1 MSNAREIKSKVAS
14 VKNTQKITGAMELVA
29 ASKMRGA
36 IVKMNNVRPYVESA
50 NTIIKNVTAASIDYP
65 NPYLFDREVKRSGYI
80 VTSTDRGLCGGLNIN
95 LFKHVLKSIKK
106 DLDNRVEVDICVI
119 GSKAETFFTKL
130 KGVSVVATAHYNDK
144 DKEGS
149 LKAIRGAVKVMLDK
163 FTNGEIDRLY
173 MSSNQFESTIKQK
186 PRLQTLL
193 PIQDIFPDEE
203 VKANKEQASKG
214 HWDYIYERDIEE
226 VLNAL
231 CIRYIEAQ
239 VRGAILENAACEQ
252 AARMLAMKNATD
264 NASDIIDQLKL
275 DYNKVR
281 QAMITQE
288 LAEICSGA
296 AAVYKIE

>member
-14 VKNTQKITGAMELVA
+14 VKSTQKITGAMELVA

-36 IVKMNNVRPYVESA
+36 IVKMNNVRPYVNCA
-50 NTIIKNVTAASIDYP
+50 NTIIKNVVAASIDYP
-65 NPYLFDREVKRSGYI
+65 NPYLLNREIKRVGYI

-95 LFKHVLKSIKK
+95 LFKQVLKNIKK
-106 DLDNRVEVDICVI
+106 NLDKKIGVDICVI
-119 GSKAETFFTKL
+119 GAKAEAFFTKL
-130 KGVSVVATAHYNDK
+130 KGANVIAVAHYYDK
-144 DKEGS
+144 NKEAS
-149 LKAIRGAVKVMLDK
+149 IKSIVGAVTVMLEK
-163 FTNGEIDRLY
+163 FTKGELDRIYLN
-173 MSSNQFESTIKQK
+173 SNHFQSTIKQK
-186 PRLQTLL
+186 PMQQTLL
-193 PIQDIFPDEE
+193 PIQDVFTEE
-203 VKANKEQASKG
+203 EKKANKAEASKG

-239 VRGAILENAACEQ
+239 VRGAVLENAACEQ

-264 NASDIIDQLKL
+264 NAGDIIDQLNL

-296 AAVYKIE
+296 AAV

>member
-1 MSNAREIKSKVAS
+1 MSNAREIRSKVQS

-29 ASKMRGA
+29 ASKIRGA

-65 NPYLFDREVKRSGYI
+65 NPYLFDREVKRVGYI
-80 VTSTDRGLCGGLNIN
+80 VISTDRGLCGGLNIN
-95 LFKHVLKSIKK
+95 LFKYVLKNIKNNIEDK
-106 DLDNRVEVDICVI
+106 IGIDVCVI
-119 GSKAETFFTKL
+119 GLKAENFFAKL
-130 KGVSVVATAHYNDK
+130 KDVNIVATAHYNDK
-144 DKEGS
+144 EKEGS
-149 LKAIRGAVKVMLDK
+149 IRAIGGAVKVMLDK
-163 FTNGEIDRLY
+163 FTTGEIDRLY
-173 MSSNQFESTIKQK
+173 MSSNQFVSTIKQK
-186 PRLQTLL
+186 PKLQTLL
-193 PIQDIFPDEE
+193 PIQDIFSAEE
-203 VKANKEQASKG
+203 IKVNKEKAFKG
-214 HWDYIYERDIEE
+214 HWDYIYERDIKE

-252 AARMLAMKNATD
+252 AARMMAMKNATD

-296 AAVYKIE
+296 AAV

>member
-65 NPYLFDREVKRSGYI
+65 NPYLFDREAKRVGYI
-80 VTSTDRGLCGGLNIN
+80 IASTDRGLCGGLNIN
-95 LFKHVLKSIKK
+95 LFKHVLKDIKK
-106 DLDNRVEVDICVI
+106 HLDNRVEVDVCVV
-119 GSKAETFFTKL
+119 GSKAEAFFTKL
-130 KGVSVVATAHYNDK
+130 KDVNVVATAHYNDK
-144 DKEGS
+144 DLDGS
-149 LKAIRGAVKVMLDK
+149 VRSIGGAVKVMLDK

-173 MSSNQFESTIKQK
+173 MSSNEFVSTIKQK

-193 PIQDIFPDEE
+193 PIQDIFSEE
-203 VKANKEQASKG
+203 EIKANKEQASKG

-252 AARMLAMKNATD
+252 AARMMAMKNATD

-296 AAVYKIE
+296 AAV

>member
-1 MSNAREIKSKVAS
+1 MSNAREIRSKVAS

-65 NPYLFDREVKRSGYI
+65 NPYLFDREVKRAGYI

-95 LFKHVLKSIKK
+95 LFKHVLKNIKK
-106 DLDNRVEVDICVI
+106 DIDNRIEIDICVI

-130 KGVSVVATAHYNDK
+130 KGVNVVATAHYNDK

-149 LKAIRGAVKVMLDK
+149 IKAIRGAVKVMLDK
-163 FTNGEIDRLY
+163 YTNGEIDRLY
-173 MSSNQFESTIKQK
+173 MSSNQFVSTIKQK

-193 PIQDIFPDEE
+193 PIQDIFTDEE

-264 NASDIIDQLKL
+264 NASDIIDQLNL

-296 AAVYKIE
+296 AAV

>member
-1 MSNAREIKSKVAS
+1 MSNAREIRSKVAS

-65 NPYLFDREVKRSGYI
+65 NPYLFDREVKRVGYI
-80 VTSTDRGLCGGLNIN
+80 ITSTDRGLCGGLNIN

-106 DLDNRVEVDICVI
+106 DIENRVEVDVCVI
-119 GSKAETFFTKL
+119 GAKAETFFAKL
-130 KGVSVVATAHYNDK
+130 KNVNVVATAHYNDK
-144 DKEGS
+144 NIEASVREIG
-149 LKAIRGAVKVMLDK
+149 GAVSVMLDK

-173 MSSNQFESTIKQK
+173 MSSNHFVSTIKQQ

-193 PIQDIFPDEE
+193 PIQDIFTEE
-203 VKANKEQASKG
+203 ERSANKKQASKG

-226 VLNAL
+226 VLDAL
-231 CIRYIEAQ
+231 CMRYIEAQ

-264 NASDIIDQLKL
+264 NAGDIIDQLNL

-296 AAVYKIE
+296 AAV

>member
-14 VKNTQKITGAMELVA
+14 VKNTQKITGAMELIA

-36 IVKMNNVRPYVESA
+36 IVKMNNVRPYVDCA
-50 NTIIKNVTAASIDYP
+50 NTIIKNVVAASIDYP
-65 NPYLFDREVKRSGYI
+65 NPYLLNREVKRVGYI

-95 LFKHVLKSIKK
+95 LFKHMLKDIRKN
-106 DLDNRVEVDICVI
+106 LDNKIGVDVCVI
-119 GSKAETFFTKL
+119 GAKAEAFFTKL
-130 KGVSVVATAHYNDK
+130 KDVEVVATAHYNDK

-149 LKAIRGAVKVMLDK
+149 IKAISGAITVMLDK
-163 FTNGEIDRLY
+163 FKEGNLDRIYL
-173 MSSNQFESTIKQK
+173 NNNHFESTIKQK
-186 PRLQTLL
+186 PRQQILL
-193 PIQDIFPDEE
+193 PIQDVFTAAEKKDNEAE
-203 VKANKEQASKG
+203 ALKG

-226 VLNAL
+226 VLDAL
-231 CIRYIEAQ
+231 CVRYIEAQ
-239 VRGAILENAACEQ
+239 VRGAVLENAACEQ

-264 NASDIIDQLKL
+264 NAGDIIDQLKL

-296 AAVYKIE
+296 AAV

>member
-1 MSNAREIKSKVAS
+1 MSNAREIRSKVQS

-36 IVKMNNVRPYVESA
+36 IVKMNNVRPYVDCA
-50 NTIIKNVTAASIDYP
+50 NTIIKNVVAASIDYP
-65 NPYLFDREVKRSGYI
+65 NPYLFEREVKRVGYI

-95 LFKHVLKSIKK
+95 LFKHVLKDIKK
-106 DLDNRVEVDICVI
+106 HLDDRIEVDICVI
-119 GSKAETFFTKL
+119 GSKAETFFRKL
-130 KGVSVVATAHYNDK
+130 KGVNVVAVAHYNDK
-144 DKEGS
+144 DLETS
-149 LKAIRGAVKVMLDK
+149 IRMVSGAVKVMLDK
-163 FTNGEIDRLY
+163 FTNSEIDKLY
-173 MSSNQFESTIKQK
+173 LSSNQFIGTIKQK
-186 PRLQTLL
+186 PRQQVLL
-193 PIQDIFPDEE
+193 PIQDVLTQEQ
-203 VKANKEQASKG
+203 KADDKDVSKG

-231 CIRYIEAQ
+231 CMRYIEAQ

-296 AAVYKIE
+296 AAV

>member
-1 MSNAREIKSKVAS
+1 MSNAREIRSKVQS

-36 IVKMNNVRPYVESA
+36 IIAMNNVRPYVECA
-50 NTIIKNVTAASIDYP
+50 NTIIKNVVAASIDYP
-65 NPYLFDREVKRSGYI
+65 NPFLFERTRKRVGII
-80 VTSTDRGLCGGLNIN
+80 VTSSDRGLCGGLNIN
-95 LFKHVLKSIKK
+95 LFKHVLKSIHTFREEK
-106 DLDNRVEVDICVI
+106 VEIDICVI
-119 GSKAETFFTKL
+119 GAKAEAFFRKL
-130 KGVSVVATAHYNDK
+130 KGVKVVATAHYIDK
-144 DKEGS
+144 DRENSIKQING
-149 LKAIRGAVKVMLDK
+149 AIKVMLDK
-163 FTNGEIDRLY
+163 YIAKEIDRLFLH
-173 MSSNQFESTIKQK
+173 SNEFVSTIKQK
-186 PRLQTLL
+186 PKKQTLL
-193 PIQDIFPDEE
+193 PITDVFTAEE
-203 VKANKEQASKG
+203 KEANKAEANKG

-231 CIRYIEAQ
+231 CSRYIEAQ

-264 NASDIIDQLKL
+264 NAGDIIDQLKL

-296 AAVYKIE
+296 AAV

>member
-1 MSNAREIKSKVAS
+1 MSNAREIRSKVAS

-65 NPYLFDREVKRSGYI
+65 NPYLVDREVKRVGYI

-95 LFKHVLKSIKK
+95 LFKHVLKNIKK
-106 DLDNRVEVDICVI
+106 DIDNRVEIDICVV
-119 GSKAETFFTKL
+119 GSKAETFFAKL
-130 KGVSVVATAHYNDK
+130 KGVNVVATAHYNDK

-149 LKAIRGAVKVMLDK
+149 IKAIRGAVKVMLDK
-163 FTNGEIDRLY
+163 FTAGEIDKLY
-173 MSSNQFESTIKQK
+173 MSSNQFVSTIKQK

-193 PIQDIFPDEE
+193 PIQDFFTAQE
-203 VKANKEQASKG
+203 VKQNKEQASKG

-264 NASDIIDQLKL
+264 NASDIIDQLRL

-296 AAVYKIE
+296 AAV

>member
-1 MSNAREIKSKVAS
+1 MSNAREIRSKVAS

-36 IVKMNNVRPYVESA
+36 IVKMNNVRPYVNCA
-50 NTIIKNVTAASIDYP
+50 NTIIKNVVAVSIDYP
-65 NPYLFDREVKRSGYI
+65 NPYLLDREIKRVGYI

-95 LFKHVLKSIKK
+95 LFKQVIKDIKK
-106 DLDNRVEVDICVI
+106 NLDNQVGVDVCVI
-119 GSKAETFFTKL
+119 GAKAEAFFRKL
-130 KGVSVVATAHYNDK
+130 KGVNVVATAHYSDK
-144 DKEGS
+144 NKEGS
-149 LKAIRGAVKVMLDK
+149 IRAISGAVSVMLEEYASGK
-163 FTNGEIDRLY
+163 IDRIYLN
-173 MSSNQFESTIKQK
+173 SNHFESTIKQK
-186 PRLQTLL
+186 PIQQTLL
-193 PIQDIFPDEE
+193 PIQDVFTKEE
-203 VKANKEQASKG
+203 KEANKAEVSKG

-239 VRGAILENAACEQ
+239 VRGAVLENAACEQ

-264 NASDIIDQLKL
+264 NAGDIIDQLNL

-296 AAVYKIE
+296 AAV

>member
-36 IVKMNNVRPYVESA
+36 IVKMNNVRPYVSCA
-50 NTIIKNVTAASIDYP
+50 NTIIKNVVAASIDYP
-65 NPYLFDREVKRSGYI
+65 NPYLLDREIKRVGYI

-95 LFKHVLKSIKK
+95 LFKQVLRDIKK
-106 DLDNRVEVDICVI
+106 NLDKKIGVDICVI
-119 GSKAETFFTKL
+119 GAKAEAFFTKL
-130 KGVSVVATAHYNDK
+130 KGVNIIAIAHYSDK
-144 DKEGS
+144 NNEASIKS
-149 LKAIRGAVKVMLDK
+149 IVGAVTVMLDK
-163 FTNGEIDRLY
+163 FTKGELDRIYLN
-173 MSSNQFESTIKQK
+173 SNNFESTIKQK
-186 PRLQTLL
+186 PKQQTLL
-193 PIQDIFPDEE
+193 PIQDVFTEE
-203 VKANKEQASKG
+203 EKKANKAQASKG

-231 CIRYIEAQ
+231 CVRYIEAQ
-239 VRGAILENAACEQ
+239 VRGAVLENAACEQ

-264 NASDIIDQLKL
+264 NAGDIIDQLNL

-296 AAVYKIE
+296 AAV

>member
-1 MSNAREIKSKVAS
+1 MSNAREIRSKVAS

-36 IVKMNNVRPYVESA
+36 IVKMNNVRPYVNCA
-50 NTIIKNVTAASIDYP
+50 NTIIKNVVAASIDYP
-65 NPYLFDREVKRSGYI
+65 NPYLLDREIKRVGYI

-95 LFKHVLKSIKK
+95 LFKHMLKDIKK
-106 DLDNRVEVDICVI
+106 NLDNKVGVDICVV
-119 GSKAETFFTKL
+119 GAKAEAFFRKL
-130 KGVSVVATAHYNDK
+130 KGVNVVATAHYSDK

-149 LKAIRGAVKVMLDK
+149 IKAISGAVSVMLEEYISGK
-163 FTNGEIDRLY
+163 IDRIYLN
-173 MSSNQFESTIKQK
+173 SNHFESTIKQK
-186 PRLQTLL
+186 PIQQTLL
-193 PIQDIFPDEE
+193 PIQDVFTDEE
-203 VKANKEQASKG
+203 KEANKAEASKG

-231 CIRYIEAQ
+231 CVRYIEAQ

-264 NASDIIDQLKL
+264 NAGDIIDQLNL

-296 AAVYKIE
+296 AAV

>member
-36 IVKMNNVRPYVESA
+36 IVKMNNVRPYVSCA
-50 NTIIKNVTAASIDYP
+50 NTIIKNVVAASIDYP
-65 NPYLFDREVKRSGYI
+65 NPYLLDREIKRVGYI

-95 LFKHVLKSIKK
+95 LFKQVLKDIKK
-106 DLDNRVEVDICVI
+106 NIDKKIGVDVCVI
-119 GSKAETFFTKL
+119 GAKAEAFFTKL
-130 KGVSVVATAHYNDK
+130 KGVNVIATAHYSDK
-144 DKEGS
+144 NNEASIKS
-149 LKAIRGAVKVMLDK
+149 IAGAVTVMLDK
-163 FTNGEIDRLY
+163 FTEGKLDRIYLN
-173 MSSNQFESTIKQK
+173 SNHFESTIKQK
-186 PRLQTLL
+186 PIQQTLL
-193 PIQDIFPDEE
+193 PIQDVFTEE
-203 VKANKEQASKG
+203 EKKANKAQASKG

-239 VRGAILENAACEQ
+239 VRGAVLENAACEQ

-264 NASDIIDQLKL
+264 NAGDIIDQLNL

-296 AAVYKIE
+296 AAV

>member
-1 MSNAREIKSKVAS
+1 MSNAREIRSKVQS

-36 IVKMNNVRPYVESA
+36 IVKMNNVRPYVDCA
-50 NTIIKNVTAASIDYP
+50 NTIIKNVVAASIDYP
-65 NPYLFDREVKRSGYI
+65 NPYLFEREIKRVGYI

-95 LFKHVLKSIKK
+95 LFKHVLKDIKK
-106 DLDNRVEVDICVI
+106 HLDDRIEVDICVV
-119 GSKAETFFTKL
+119 GFKAETFFRKL
-130 KGVSVVATAHYNDK
+130 KGVNVVAVAHYNDK
-144 DKEGS
+144 DLEASVRMISG
-149 LKAIRGAVKVMLDK
+149 AIKVMLDK
-163 FTNGEIDRLY
+163 FTSSEIDKLY
-173 MSSNQFESTIKQK
+173 LSSNQFVSTIKQK
-186 PRLQTLL
+186 PRHQVLL
-193 PIQDIFPDEE
+193 PIQDVLTEE
-203 VKANKEQASKG
+203 QKADDKGVSKG

-231 CIRYIEAQ
+231 CMRYIEAQ

-252 AARMLAMKNATD
+252 AARMIAMKNATD

-296 AAVYKIE
+296 AAV

>member
-1 MSNAREIKSKVAS
+1 MSNAREIRSKVQS
-14 VKNTQKITGAMELVA
+14 IKSTQKITAAMELVA

-50 NTIIKNVTAASIDYP
+50 NNIIRNLVSASIDYP
-65 NPYLFDREVKRSGYI
+65 NPYLFDREVKRVGYI

-95 LFKHVLKSIKK
+95 LFKHVLKNIKNNIE
-106 DLDNRVEVDICVI
+106 DNIGVDICVI
-119 GSKAETFFTKL
+119 GSKAENFFAKL
-130 KGVSVVATAHYNDK
+130 KDVKVVATAHYNDK

-149 LKAIRGAVKVMLDK
+149 IKAINGAVKVMLDK
-163 FTNGEIDRLY
+163 FISGDIDRLY
-173 MSSNQFESTIKQK
+173 ISSNKFISTIKQK

-193 PIQDIFPDEE
+193 PIQDIFPKEE
-203 VKANKEQASKG
+203 VKSDKKY
-214 HWDYIYERDIEE
+214 WDYIYERDIEE

-252 AARMLAMKNATD
+252 AARMMAMKNATD
-264 NASDIIDQLKL
+264 NASDIIEQLKL

-296 AAVYKIE
+296 AAV

>member
-36 IVKMNNVRPYVESA
+36 IVKMNNVRPYVSCA
-50 NTIIKNVTAASIDYP
+50 NTIIKNVVAASIHYP
-65 NPYLFDREVKRSGYI
+65 NTYLLDREIKRVGYI

-95 LFKHVLKSIKK
+95 LFKQVLRDIKK
-106 DLDNRVEVDICVI
+106 NLDKKIGVDICVI
-119 GSKAETFFTKL
+119 GAKAEAFFTKL
-130 KGVSVVATAHYNDK
+130 KGVNIIAIAHYSDK
-144 DKEGS
+144 NNEASIKS
-149 LKAIRGAVKVMLDK
+149 IVGAVTVMLDK
-163 FTNGEIDRLY
+163 FTKGELDRIYLN
-173 MSSNQFESTIKQK
+173 SNNFESTIKQK
-186 PRLQTLL
+186 PKQQTLL
-193 PIQDIFPDEE
+193 PIQDVFTEE
-203 VKANKEQASKG
+203 EKKANKAQASKG

-231 CIRYIEAQ
+231 CVRYIEAQ
-239 VRGAILENAACEQ
+239 VRGAVLENAACEQ

-264 NASDIIDQLKL
+264 NAGDIIDQLNL

-296 AAVYKIE
+296 AAV

>member
-36 IVKMNNVRPYVESA
+36 IVKMNNVRPYVNCA
-50 NTIIKNVTAASIDYP
+50 NTIIKNVVAASIDYP
-65 NPYLFDREVKRSGYI
+65 NPYLLDREIKRVGYI

-95 LFKHVLKSIKK
+95 LFKQVLKDIKK
-106 DLDNRVEVDICVI
+106 NLDKKVGVDICVV
-119 GSKAETFFTKL
+119 GAKAEAFFTKL
-130 KGVSVVATAHYNDK
+130 KGVNVIAAAHYSDK
-144 DKEGS
+144 NKEAS
-149 LKAIRGAVKVMLDK
+149 IKSIAGAVTVMLDK
-163 FTNGEIDRLY
+163 FTAGELDRIYLN
-173 MSSNQFESTIKQK
+173 SNHFESTIKQK
-186 PRLQTLL
+186 PIQQTLL
-193 PIQDIFPDEE
+193 PIQDVFTEE
-203 VKANKEQASKG
+203 EKKANKAQASKG

-239 VRGAILENAACEQ
+239 VRGAVLENAACEQ

-264 NASDIIDQLKL
+264 NAGDIIDQLNL

-296 AAVYKIE
+296 AAV

>member
-1 MSNAREIKSKVAS
+1 MSNAREIRSKVQS

-50 NTIIKNVTAASIDYP
+50 NTIIKNVTMASIDYP
-65 NPYLFDREVKRSGYI
+65 NPYLFDREVKRVGYI

-95 LFKHVLKSIKK
+95 LFKHVLKDIKK
-106 DLDNRVEVDICVI
+106 NLDDRVEVDVCAI
-119 GSKAETFFTKL
+119 GSKAATFFAKL
-130 KGVSVVATAHYNDK
+130 IDVNVVATAHYNDK
-144 DKEGS
+144 DNEGS
-149 LKAIRGAVKVMLDK
+149 IRAIRGALKVMLDR

-173 MSSNQFESTIKQK
+173 MSSNQFVSTIKQK
-186 PRLQTLL
+186 PKLQTLL
-193 PIQDIFPDEE
+193 PIQDIFSKEE
-203 VKANKEQASKG
+203 LKTNKEQASKG

-252 AARMLAMKNATD
+252 AARMMAMKNATD

-296 AAVYKIE
+296 AAV

>member
-36 IVKMNNVRPYVESA
+36 IVKMNNVRPYVSCA
-50 NTIIKNVTAASIDYP
+50 NTIIKNVVAASIDYP
-65 NPYLFDREVKRSGYI
+65 NPYLLDREIKRVGYI

-95 LFKHVLKSIKK
+95 LFKQVLRDIKK
-106 DLDNRVEVDICVI
+106 NLDKKVGVDICVI
-119 GSKAETFFTKL
+119 GAKAEAFFTKL
-130 KGVSVVATAHYNDK
+130 KGVNIIAIAHYSDK
-144 DKEGS
+144 NNEASIKS
-149 LKAIRGAVKVMLDK
+149 IVGAVTVMLDK
-163 FTNGEIDRLY
+163 FTKGELDRIYLN
-173 MSSNQFESTIKQK
+173 SNHFESTIKQK
-186 PRLQTLL
+186 PIQQTLL
-193 PIQDIFPDEE
+193 PIQDVFTEE
-203 VKANKEQASKG
+203 EKKANKAQASKG
-214 HWDYIYERDIEE
+214 HWDYIYERDIDE

-239 VRGAILENAACEQ
+239 VRGAVLENAACEQ

-264 NASDIIDQLKL
+264 NAGDIIDQLNL

-296 AAVYKIE
+296 AAV

>member
-1 MSNAREIKSKVAS
+1 MSNAREIRSKVLS

-50 NTIIKNVTAASIDYP
+50 NTIIKNVTMVSIDYP
-65 NPYLFDREVKRSGYI
+65 NPYLFDREVKRVGYI

-95 LFKHVLKSIKK
+95 LFKHVLKDIKK
-106 DLDNRVEVDICVI
+106 NLDDRVEIDVCAI
-119 GSKAETFFTKL
+119 GSKAATFFAKL
-130 KGVSVVATAHYNDK
+130 KDINVVATAHYNDK
-144 DKEGS
+144 DNEGS
-149 LKAIRGAVKVMLDK
+149 VRAIGGALKVMLDK

-173 MSSNQFESTIKQK
+173 MSSNEFVSTIKQK
-186 PRLQTLL
+186 PKLQTLL
-193 PIQDIFPDEE
+193 PIQDIFSEE
-203 VKANKEQASKG
+203 ELKANKAQASKG
-214 HWDYIYERDIEE
+214 YWDYIYERDIEE

-252 AARMLAMKNATD
+252 AARMMAMKNATD

-296 AAVYKIE
+296 AAV

>member
-1 MSNAREIKSKVAS
+1 MSNAREIRSKVQS

-36 IVKMNNVRPYVESA
+36 IVSMNNVRPYVECA
-50 NTIIKNVTAASIDYP
+50 NTIIKNVVAASIDYP
-65 NPYLFDREVKRSGYI
+65 NPFLYERPVKRIGLI

-95 LFKHVLKSIKK
+95 LFKHVLKDIK
-106 DLDNRVEVDICVI
+106 DLLEDRVQIDVCVI
-119 GSKAETFFTKL
+119 GSKAEAFFRKL
-130 KGVSVVATAHYNDK
+130 KDVKVIATAHYVEK
-144 DKEGS
+144 DKENS
-149 LKAIRGAVKVMLDK
+149 IKMIAGAVKVMLDK
-163 FTNGEIDRLY
+163 FKAEEIDRLFLY
-173 MSSNQFESTIKQK
+173 SNEFVSTIKQK
-186 PRLQTLL
+186 PKKQTLL
-193 PIQDIFPDEE
+193 PIKNIFTEE
-203 VKANKEQASKG
+203 EKAENKAEASKG

-231 CIRYIEAQ
+231 CARYIEAQ

-264 NASDIIDQLKL
+264 NAGDIIEKLKL

-296 AAVYKIE
+296 AAV

>member
-1 MSNAREIKSKVAS
+1 MRCWFKS
-14 VKNTQKITGAMELVA
+14 
-29 ASKMRGA
+29 R
-36 IVKMNNVRPYVESA
+36 
-50 NTIIKNVTAASIDYP
+50 D
-65 NPYLFDREVKRSGYI
+65 
-80 VTSTDRGLCGGLNIN
+80 
-95 LFKHVLKSIKK
+95 
-106 DLDNRVEVDICVI
+106 
-119 GSKAETFFTKL
+119 FFAKL
-130 KGVSVVATAHYNDK
+130 KDVNVVATAHYNDK
-144 DKEGS
+144 DLDGS
-149 LKAIRGAVKVMLDK
+149 VRAIGGAVKVMLDK

-173 MSSNQFESTIKQK
+173 MSSNEFVSTIKQK

-193 PIQDIFPDEE
+193 PIQDIFSEE
-203 VKANKEQASKG
+203 EIKANKEQASKG

-252 AARMLAMKNATD
+252 AARMMAMKNATD

-296 AAVYKIE
+296 AAVLGEVNEYR

>member
-36 IVKMNNVRPYVESA
+36 IVKMNNVRPYVSCA
-50 NTIIKNVTAASIDYP
+50 NTIIKNVVAASIDYP
-65 NPYLFDREVKRSGYI
+65 NPYLLDREIKRVGYI

-95 LFKHVLKSIKK
+95 LFKQVLRDIKK
-106 DLDNRVEVDICVI
+106 NLDKKVGVDICVI
-119 GSKAETFFTKL
+119 GAKAEAFFTKL
-130 KGVSVVATAHYNDK
+130 KGVNIIAIAHYSDK
-144 DKEGS
+144 NNEASIKS
-149 LKAIRGAVKVMLDK
+149 IVGAVTVMLDK
-163 FTNGEIDRLY
+163 FTKGELDRIYLN
-173 MSSNQFESTIKQK
+173 SNNFESTIKQK
-186 PRLQTLL
+186 PKQQTLL
-193 PIQDIFPDEE
+193 PIQDVFTEE
-203 VKANKEQASKG
+203 EKKANKAQASKG

-231 CIRYIEAQ
+231 CVRYIEAQ
-239 VRGAILENAACEQ
+239 VRGAVLENAACEQ

-264 NASDIIDQLKL
+264 NAGDIIDQLNL

-296 AAVYKIE
+296 AAV